1 MYQNDELEGYSNM
14 GLQVMD
20 TFTKD
25 DFLSNPQT
33 HASLERDFFER
44 MCRRLEKEVS
54 DFYGELRAHEDDV
67 ASGMFAYDKGGE
79 GIALLMSII
88 ADNVKKDYRYEIF
101 YETPELAMP
110 LLIEYEIV
118 AGQQVKPY

>member
-14 GLQVMD
+14 GLQVME

-54 DFYGELRAHEDDV
+54 EFYSELRAHEHDV
-67 ASGMFAYDKGGE
+67 ASGMFAYDNGGE
-79 GIALLMSII
+79 GLALLMSII
-88 ADNVKKDYRYEIF
+88 ADNVKKDYKYEIF

-118 AGQQVKPY
+118 TK